1 MCIVCRSPQRLAVE
15 AYLRAGTKSLRAIE
29 ADFPA
34 LNRNSLSRHHRM
46 HMTGAPA
53 GTPFAR
59 GCNGEDQAAPQST
72 TTVRRRT
79 RPVTDE
85 EGRLRAV
92 TLMRAR
98 GCTHAEIAR
107 ALGGIHPSTVREV
120 ISRANRNAL
129 EQVRSDTVEE
139 LVAQHRAE
147 RHARVQELT
156 AIIED
161 AKQRNDVSTRL
172 SALRELRH
180 EAKEDRE
187 WMERLGAFDHYRL
200 HTADHRDK
208 MPGQEGLDVM
218 HEAFREIADAI
229 GSLDNDSRTH

>member
-15 AYLRAGTKSLRAIE
+15 ARLRAGNSLRAIE
-29 ADFPA
+29 AEFPS
-34 LNRNSLSRHHRM
+34 LNRNSLSRHNRM
-46 HMTGAPA
+46 HMTDAPV
-53 GTPFAR
+53 GTPVAT
-59 GCNGEDQAAPQST
+59 GCTPSSDAAPQNT
-72 TTVRRRT
+72 PTVRRRT
-79 RPVTDE
+79 RAVTDE

-98 GCTHAEIAR
+98 GSTHAEIAR

-120 ISRANRNAL
+120 ISRAKRNAL

-172 SALRELRH
+172 AALRELRH

-187 WMERLGAFDHYRL
+187 WMEKLGAFDIYRV
-200 HTADHRDK
+200 HVADHRDK
-208 MPGQEGLDVM
+208 RPGQEGLETLHD
-218 HEAFREIADAI
+218 ALREMADAF
-229 GSLDNDSRTH
+229 GSPEPTSTAH